1 MLEKGWK
8 EEAEVNE
15 RSGEK
20 KRKKQK

>member
-1 MLEKGWK
+1 MLEKGWN